1 MLEDVLQP
9 LSLNAQEKGL
19 EFRLVVEPDVPD
31 LVLGDSV
38 RLGQVLLNLV
48 GNATK
53 FTSAGSI
60 TVRTRTQLVEGNEV
74 CLCLSVTDT
83 GIGIPKEK
91 QRLIFDPF
99 TQADGST
106 TRKYGGTG
114 LGLAI
119 AMRLVSLMKGNLWL
133 ESELGHGAT
142 FFFTVWLGR
151 SPSEAPETTTS
162 STGSSDERSHAS
174 PPGLKVLIAEDN
186 PINQAVAGR
195 LLKKRGQQ
203 VIVANNGLEAL
214 EVLERN
220 WIDIIL
226 MDLQMPELNG
236 LEATA
241 AIRTR
246 EAEVR
251 RGNPSTTG
259 SAYRRNYQALGGI
272 PIIAVTASAMA
283 GDREKVLQAGMD
295 GYVSKPLCNDEL
307 FNEIGR
313 LHNRISQSMVL
324 V

>member
-1 MLEDVLQP
+1 

-60 TVRTRTQLVEGNEV
+60 IVRTRTQLVEPNEV
-74 CLCLSVTDT
+74 CLCFSVKDT

-119 AMRLVSLMKGNLWL
+119 AMRLVNLMKGNLWL

-151 SPSEAPETTTS
+151 GSSEAQETTTS
-162 STGSSDERSHAS
+162 SMGFSDERSQAG

-186 PINQAVAGR
+186 PINQVVAAR
-195 LLKKRGQQ
+195 LLKKRGHQ

-220 WIDIIL
+220 WVDMIL

-236 LEATA
+236 LEATM
-241 AIRTR
+241 AIRAR

-251 RGNPSTTG
+251 RGNPSATG

-272 PIIAVTASAMA
+272 PIIAVTASAMPS
-283 GDREKVLQAGMD
+283 DREKVLQAGMD

-307 FNEIGR
+307 FSEIGSLR
-313 LHNRISQSMVL
+313 NRIFQSMV
-324 V
+324 VV